1 MLLLL
6 LPWKGNGEQP
16 YDYAKNLGLFPK
28 CEESLRSED
37 NAMPFVPVPLV
48 VQAELIYTW
57 DGQIV
62 ENVLHYEPSVP
73 PTPALMEQL
82 GAALV
87 TWFNADV
94 GPYVSNT
101 VSLIEVKL
109 TDLTTAF
116 APVVNFS
123 TGLPITGDRVSASL
137 PNSVALVMTKRTG
150 LRGRSFR
157 GRVYQV
163 GLCEDQVTANAVIGT
178 SLAGLITSWNNNIEI
193 TTAGATWEMVVVSRW
208 ENNIERSEGLATEV
222 TNFTTDGR
230 IDSMRRRLPGRGS

>member
-1 MLLLL
+1 M
-6 LPWKGNGEQP
+6 
-16 YDYAKNLGLFPK
+16 AFI
-28 CEESLRSED
+28 
-37 NAMPFVPVPLV
+37 PVPLV

-62 ENVLHYEPSVP
+62 ENVVHFMPDVP
-73 PTPALMEQL
+73 PTPTLMAEL

-87 TWFNADV
+87 TWFGVDV

-116 APVVNFS
+116 APVVNHS
-123 TGLPITGDRVSASL
+123 AGLPLTGDRVSASL
-137 PNSVALVMTKRTG
+137 PNSVALVLTKRTG

-178 SLAGLITSWNNNIEI
+178 SLTGLVASWNNNIEI
-193 TTAGATWEMVVVSRW
+193 TTAGATWEMGVVSRF
-208 ENNIERSEGLATEV
+208 ENNIPRTEGLFTEI
-222 TNFTTDGR
+222 TNFSTDGR
-230 IDSMRRRLPGRGS
+230 VDSMRRRLPGRGS